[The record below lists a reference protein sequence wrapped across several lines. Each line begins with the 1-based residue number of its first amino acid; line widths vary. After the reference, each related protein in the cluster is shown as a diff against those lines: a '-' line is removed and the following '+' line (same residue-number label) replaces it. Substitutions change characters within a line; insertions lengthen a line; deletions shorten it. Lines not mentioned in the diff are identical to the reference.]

1 MDTLYDF
8 FLSPYA
14 EATWQDILLE
24 VTAVIFGLLSVL
36 FARKGNIWVYPT
48 GIISTMIYV
57 YICYMVRYYG
67 DLIINI
73 YYTMMSVYGWILWA
87 NISEDSSLKI
97 TWCKAK
103 DWAIALAIT
112 ILSMV
117 FVVGVYIYFDKFESW
132 LNYVDVLTTGLAFG
146 SMWLMAKKKVENWL
160 GWLLTDLISVP
171 LYFAKGLGF
180 TGIQFTIFLI
190 LAWQGYQI
198 WKKEANEG
206 REKRKTI

>member
-1 MDTLYDF
+1 METLYDF

-57 YICYMVRYYG
+57 YICYKVGYYG

-73 YYTMMSVYGWILWA
+73 YYTMMSVYGWILWV
-87 NISEDSSLKI
+87 NMSEGSPLKI
-97 TWCKAK
+97 TWCKRK
-103 DWAIALAIT
+103 DWVIALVIT
-112 ILSMV
+112 MLSML
-117 FVVGVYIYFDKFESW
+117 FVVGVYIYFNKFESW

-160 GWLLTDLISVP
+160 GWLMADVISVP

-180 TGIQFTIFLI
+180 TGIQFMIFLI

-198 WKKEANEG
+198 WKKEANES
-206 REKRKTI
+206 RTI

>member
-36 FARKGNIWVYPT
+36 FARKGNIWVYPI
-48 GIISTMIYV
+48 GIISTIIYV
-57 YICYMVRYYG
+57 YICYSIGYFG
-67 DLIINI
+67 DLIINV
-73 YYTMMSVYGWILWA
+73 YYTLMSIYGWLLWA
-87 NISEDSSLKI
+87 NNNQNKPLKI
-97 TWCKAK
+97 NWCKTK
-103 DWAIALAIT
+103 DWLVALAIT

-117 FVVGVYIYFDKFESW
+117 FVIIIYICFNKFESW
-132 LNYVDVLTTGLAFG
+132 LNYIDVLTTGLAFG
-146 SMWLMAKKKVENWL
+146 SMWLMAQKKVENWL
-160 GWLLTDLISVP
+160 GWLLTDSISVP

-180 TGIQFTIFLI
+180 TGIQFMIFLI

-198 WKKEANEG
+198 WKKEAYET
-206 REKRKTI
+206 KVI